1 MNDTVIVAL
10 ISLAGTLFGSFA
22 GIVTSGKLTN
32 YRLSELEK
40 RVDKLGGFMEKT
52 HNLEKEASAE
62 KEKVRLMEQRIGT
75 LEKAALQII
84 N

>member
-1 MNDTVIVAL
+1 MSDTVIIAL
-10 ISLAGTLFGSFA
+10 ISLGGTLFGSFA

-40 RVDKLGGFMEKT
+40 RVDKLSSLVEKT
-52 HNLEKEASAE
+52 HDLEKQTSIGEE
-62 KEKVRLMEQRIGT
+62 KIRLIDQRVVS
-75 LEKAALQII
+75 LEKAAMQI

>member
-1 MNDTVIVAL
+1 MNETLIVAL

-32 YRLSELEK
+32 YRLGELEK
-40 RVDKLGGFMEKT
+40 RVDELHGLIVKT
-52 HNLEKEASAE
+52 HNLEKQASVGQE
-62 KEKVRLMEQRIGT
+62 KIRLMEQRVGT
-75 LEKAALQII
+75 LEKAAMQI

>member
-32 YRLSELEK
+32 YRLGELEK
-40 RVDKLGGFMEKT
+40 RVDKLGGLMEKT

>member
-1 MNDTVIVAL
+1 MNETVIVAL

-40 RVDKLGGFMEKT
+40 RVDKLGGLIERT
-52 HNLEKEASAE
+52 HNLENQASIGRE
-62 KEKVRLMEQRIGT
+62 KIRLIEQRVGT
-75 LEKAALQII
+75 LEKAAMQI